1 MSKQYDN
8 NKDRGQSGKGGSQKR
23 SRSGSGSSSSGRS
36 GGSGRSSGSGKS
48 GAYGGSGGSGGSKGS
63 SSRSSGSGKS
73 GGYGGSGKAGGYGD
87 SGGSKDSSSRSSSSG
102 RSGGSGRSSGSGK
115 SGGYGGSGGSGG
127 SKGSSSRSYDR
138 SSDRSSSR
146 SSDRSYGSSDRGAPK
161 GSHKAEWDGHQTKR
175 RRDLQG
181 AAVDLP
187 NWIVEALVRV
197 TPKDR
202 IAPALEALGE
212 ASAAMNDGR
221 YHAAV
226 KDAKRAKNLSPQDST
241 IRETLGLSA
250 YRIGD
255 WDTALSELRAYRRMA
270 GDASHM
276 PIEMDVLRA
285 KGRGKDVKSAWE
297 TLQKADVAPAVWKE
311 GKVVYGS
318 YLLDEGDAAGAW
330 DLTGPDR
337 VGPNAKE
344 SDLRVWYIAARA
356 AASNGDAGTARRIA
370 DAIVLNDPSFP
381 GLDALDQEIAR
392 AS

>member
-1 MSKQYDN
+1 MSKQYD
-8 NKDRGQSGKGGSQKR
+8 KKKSQSQTGKGGSQKR
-23 SRSGSGSSSSGRS
+23 SRSTSGSGDSSRSGSSRRS
-36 GGSGRSSGSGKS
+36 GGAGKSGKS
-48 GAYGGSGGSGGSKGS
+48 GGYDRSGASGKSGGYGRSGGSGGSGGSRGS
-63 SSRSSGSGKS
+63 SGRSG
-73 GGYGGSGKAGGYGD
+73 
-87 SGGSKDSSSRSSSSG
+87 SSSG
-102 RSGGSGRSSGSGK
+102 RSYGSD
-115 SGGYGGSGGSGG
+115 
-127 SKGSSSRSYDR
+127 DR
-138 SSDRSSSR
+138 RSSSR
-146 SSDRSYGSSDRGAPK
+146 DK
-161 GSHKAEWDGHQTKR
+161 KAEWEGHQTKR

-255 WDTALSELRAYRRMA
+255 WDTALAELRAYRRMA
-270 GDASHM
+270 GDASHL

-285 KGRGKDVKSAWE
+285 KGRGKDVKTAWD
-297 TLQKADVAPAVWKE
+297 TLQKSDVAPAVWKE

-318 YLLDEGDAAGAW
+318 YLLDEGDAEGAW
-330 DLTGPDR
+330 ELTGPER

-356 AASNGDAGTARRIA
+356 AARNGDTDTARRIA

-381 GLDALDQEIAR
+381 GLDALDLEIAR
-392 AS
+392 NS

>member
-1 MSKQYDN
+1 MSNQYDK
-8 NKDRGQSGKGGSQKR
+8 NKGRGQSGKGGSKK
-23 SRSGSGSSSSGRS
+23 GSGSNSRSSGSGRS
-36 GGSGRSSGSGKS
+36 GGSGKSSS
-48 GAYGGSGGSGGSKGS
+48 YGG
-63 SSRSSGSGKS
+63 
-73 GGYGGSGKAGGYGD
+73 
-87 SGGSKDSSSRSSSSG
+87 SG
-102 RSGGSGRSSGSGK
+102 RSGGSGKSSSYGRSD
-115 SGGYGGSGGSGG
+115 GSGGSSRSGG
-127 SKGSSSRSYDR
+127 SRGSSGRGGSSSSRTYGSDDRR
-138 SSDRSSSR
+138 SSK
-146 SSDRSYGSSDRGAPK
+146 SDK
-161 GSHKAEWDGHQTKR
+161 NAEWEGHQTKR

-181 AAVDLP
+181 SAVDLP

-202 IAPALEALGE
+202 IAPALEALGD

-226 KDAKRAKNLSPQDST
+226 KDAKRAKNLAPQDST

-270 GDASHM
+270 GDASHL

-297 TLQKADVAPAVWKE
+297 TLEKADVAPAVWKE

-318 YLLDEGDAAGAW
+318 YLLDEGDAEGAW
-330 DLTGPDR
+330 DLTGPER

-356 AASNGDAGTARRIA
+356 AASTGETATARKIA

-381 GLDALDQEIAR
+381 GLDALDLEIAR
-392 AS
+392 SS

>member
-1 MSKQYDN
+1 MSNQNDK
-8 NKDRGQSGKGGSQKR
+8 NKGRGQSGKGGSQKR
-23 SRSGSGSSSSGRS
+23 SGSTSGGSGRSGSSRGSGRSGSSGRS
-36 GGSGRSSGSGKS
+36 GGSSRSGSSGGSKSSSGGSGGYGRSGGSSRSGSSGGSKS
-48 GAYGGSGGSGGSKGS
+48 SSGGSGGS
-63 SSRSSGSGKS
+63 
-73 GGYGGSGKAGGYGD
+73 
-87 SGGSKDSSSRSSSSG
+87 SG
-102 RSGGSGRSSGSGK
+102 RS
-115 SGGYGGSGGSGG
+115 YGGDDR
-127 SKGSSSRSYDR
+127 RS
-138 SSDRSSSR
+138 
-146 SSDRSYGSSDRGAPK
+146 PK
-161 GSHKAEWDGHQTKR
+161 GDHKAEWEGHQTKR

-202 IAPALEALGE
+202 IGPALEALGE

-255 WDTALSELRAYRRMA
+255 WDTALAELRAYRRMA
-270 GDASHM
+270 GDASHL

-285 KGRGKDVKSAWE
+285 KGRGKDVIAAWE

-318 YLLDEGDAAGAW
+318 YLLDEGDAVGAW

-356 AASNGDAGTARRIA
+356 AAKNGETGTARKIA

-381 GLDALDQEIAR
+381 GLDALDLEIAR
-392 AS
+392 GS

>member
-1 MSKQYDN
+1 MSNQYDK
-8 NKDRGQSGKGGSQKR
+8 NKARGQGGKSESQKR
-23 SRSGSGSSSSGRS
+23 TRSGSGSSSSGRS
-36 GGSGRSSGSGKS
+36 GGSGK
-48 GAYGGSGGSGGSKGS
+48 SGGSGSYGRSGGSDR
-63 SSRSSGSGKS
+63 SRGSSGSS
-73 GGYGGSGKAGGYGD
+73 G
-87 SGGSKDSSSRSSSSG
+87 SSG
-102 RSGGSGRSSGSGK
+102 RSGGSSR
-115 SGGYGGSGGSGG
+115 
-127 SKGSSSRSYDR
+127 RSYDSDDRR
-138 SSDRSSSR
+138 SSK
-146 SSDRSYGSSDRGAPK
+146 SDK
-161 GSHKAEWDGHQTKR
+161 KAEWEGHQTKR

-202 IAPALEALGE
+202 IAPALEALGD

-226 KDAKRAKNLSPQDST
+226 KDAKRAKNLAPQDST

-255 WDTALSELRAYRRMA
+255 WDTALAELRAYRRMA
-270 GDASHM
+270 GDASHL

-285 KGRGKDVKSAWE
+285 KGRGKDVKAAWE

-318 YLLDEGDAAGAW
+318 YLLDEGDAEGAW
-330 DLTGPDR
+330 ELTGPER

-356 AASNGDAGTARRIA
+356 AATNGDTDTARKIA

-381 GLDALDQEIAR
+381 GLDALDLEIAR
-392 AS
+392 NS

>member
-1 MSKQYDN
+1 MSNQYDK
-8 NKDRGQSGKGGSQKR
+8 NKRHGQSGKGGSQKR
-23 SRSGSGSSSSGRS
+23 SRSSSESSNSSRSGSSGRS
-36 GGSGRSSGSGKS
+36 GGSGKSGKS
-48 GAYGGSGGSGGSKGS
+48 GKSGGYGKSG
-63 SSRSSGSGKS
+63 GSGKS
-73 GGYGGSGKAGGYGD
+73 GGYNRSSGSGGTGGSRGS
-87 SGGSKDSSSRSSSSG
+87 SGRSGSSSG
-102 RSGGSGRSSGSGK
+102 RSYGSDDRR
-115 SGGYGGSGGSGG
+115 
-127 SKGSSSRSYDR
+127 SRSKDN
-138 SSDRSSSR
+138 
-146 SSDRSYGSSDRGAPK
+146 
-161 GSHKAEWDGHQTKR
+161 KAEWEGHQSKR

-202 IAPALEALGE
+202 IAPALEALGD

-255 WDTALSELRAYRRMA
+255 WDTALAELRAYRRMA
-270 GDASHM
+270 GDASHL

-285 KGRGKDVKSAWE
+285 KGRGKDVKAAWD
-297 TLQKADVAPAVWKE
+297 TLQKADVPPAVWKE

-318 YLLDEGDAAGAW
+318 YLLDEGDAEGAW
-330 DLTGPDR
+330 DLTGPER

-356 AASNGDAGTARRIA
+356 AASNGDADTARKIA

-381 GLDALDQEIAR
+381 GLDALDLEIAR
-392 AS
+392 SS

>member
-1 MSKQYDN
+1 MSNHYDK
-8 NKDRGQSGKGGSQKR
+8 NKGRGQSGKRGSQKR
-23 SRSGSGSSSSGRS
+23 SGSKSGSRSGSGSSGRS
-36 GGSGRSSGSGKS
+36 GGSGGSGESGKS
-48 GAYGGSGGSGGSKGS
+48 KS
-63 SSRSSGSGKS
+63 SGKS
-73 GGYGGSGKAGGYGD
+73 GGYG
-87 SGGSKDSSSRSSSSG
+87 
-102 RSGGSGRSSGSGK
+102 RSGGSSSASRRSSGSDGRT
-115 SGGYGGSGGSGG
+115 YGSNDRGS
-127 SKGSSSRSYDR
+127 SKG
-138 SSDRSSSR
+138 
-146 SSDRSYGSSDRGAPK
+146 GK
-161 GSHKAEWDGHQTKR
+161 KAEWEGHQTKR

-226 KDAKRAKNLSPQDST
+226 KDARRAKNLSPQDST

-255 WDTALSELRAYRRMA
+255 WDTALAELRAYRRMA
-270 GDASHM
+270 GDASHL

-285 KGRGKDVKSAWE
+285 KGRGKDVKAAWE
-297 TLQKADVAPAVWKE
+297 TLQKADVPPAVWKE

-318 YLLDEGDAAGAW
+318 YLLDEGDVEGAW

-356 AASNGDAGTARRIA
+356 AARNGETETARRIA

-392 AS
+392 SSG

>member
-1 MSKQYDN
+1 MSNQYDK
-8 NKDRGQSGKGGSQKR
+8 NKGRGQSGKSGSQKR
-23 SRSGSGSSSSGRS
+23 SSSSSGSKSGSGSTGRS
-36 GGSGRSSGSGKS
+36 RGSGRSSGSGKS
-48 GAYGGSGGSGGSKGS
+48 SGYGRSGDSGSSGGSAKRSGSASGRTYGSDDRRSSKGD
-63 SSRSSGSGKS
+63 K
-73 GGYGGSGKAGGYGD
+73 
-87 SGGSKDSSSRSSSSG
+87 
-102 RSGGSGRSSGSGK
+102 
-115 SGGYGGSGGSGG
+115 
-127 SKGSSSRSYDR
+127 
-138 SSDRSSSR
+138 
-146 SSDRSYGSSDRGAPK
+146 
-161 GSHKAEWDGHQTKR
+161 KAEWDGHQTKR

-255 WDTALSELRAYRRMA
+255 WDTALAELRAYRRMA
-270 GDASHM
+270 GDASHL

-285 KGRGKDVKSAWE
+285 KGRGKDVKAAWD

-318 YLLDEGDAAGAW
+318 YLLDEGDAQGAW

-356 AASNGDAGTARRIA
+356 AASNGETETARRIA

-392 AS
+392 NS